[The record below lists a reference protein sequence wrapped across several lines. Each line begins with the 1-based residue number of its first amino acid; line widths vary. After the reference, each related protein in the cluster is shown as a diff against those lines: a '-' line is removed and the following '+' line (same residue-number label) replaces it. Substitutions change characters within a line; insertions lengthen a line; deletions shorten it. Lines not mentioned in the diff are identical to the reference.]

1 MIVRDFDEEIKVAL
15 EKKLESRKRHKIIV
29 AILYFVIVFVGV
41 IFFVSDITGKNNSEK
56 NITTEDKA
64 TYMDAVEAT
73 TTTEDVLTE
82 AYIEIATELEPQ
94 IDILEEL
101 GIEIPEKDLD
111 FDVLHQENE
120 NIYAW
125 IYIPG
130 TLVDYPVLQHPT
142 DNSYYLQHNIDGSY
156 GYPGC
161 IYTELY
167 NKKDFSDRNTL
178 VYGHNMAD
186 GTMFASLHYF
196 ENSQNFE
203 ENQYIFIY
211 MEDKVYVYHIFAAYA
226 FPGIHLMKH
235 FDYTDDVVYE
245 EYLNDV
251 FSGNYYG
258 FIRKGVEVTTN
269 NKIITLSTCIGGQ
282 PDMRYLVQGVLLNEE
297 NGEVTYGN

>member
-1 MIVRDFDEEIKVAL
+1 MKEFDDEINKAFN
-15 EKKLESRKRHKIIV
+15 KKIKNNRNKKYIIV
-29 AILYFVIVFVGV
+29 ISCLAIIVLIVVWTFILHG
-41 IFFVSDITGKNNSEK
+41 DKTNNL
-56 NITTEDKA
+56 
-64 TYMDAVEAT
+64 
-73 TTTEDVLTE
+73 TTTEVTSEQTEDV
-82 AYIEIATELEPQ
+82 ATPMEVSTPQEPQ
-94 IDILEEL
+94 VTTTSEPEEIDILEEL
-101 GIEIPEKDLD
+101 GIEIPEKDLN
-111 FDVLHQENE
+111 FDELHQENE
-120 NIYAW
+120 HIYAW

-142 DNSYYLQHNIDGSY
+142 DNAFYLEHNIDGSA

-178 VYGHNMAD
+178 VYGHNMAN

-203 ENQYIFIY
+203 ENQYIYIY

-235 FDYTDDVVYE
+235 FDYTDDKVYE
-245 EYLNDV
+245 EYLNDI

-258 FIRKGVEVTTN
+258 FIREGVEVTID
-269 NKIITLSTCIGGQ
+269 NKIITLSTCIAGQ

-297 NGEVTYGN
+297 K